1 MLAQV
6 TMSGKELQ
14 EKNSKSN
21 KLAALFF
28 NRGSNKVLNLN
39 KCLEIVLKN
48 LCCVQNLTGESIA
61 GENFRTL
68 YNLVIFLARCSLDTV
83 SMDMK

>member
-1 MLAQV
+1 MIGLLAQV

-28 NRGSNKVLNLN
+28 NRGRNKVLNLN
-39 KCLEIVLKN
+39 KC
-48 LCCVQNLTGESIA
+48 
-61 GENFRTL
+61 
-68 YNLVIFLARCSLDTV
+68 
-83 SMDMK
+83 